1 MSSKVYI
8 VRLEDGSGPE
18 KQAAAVAKLYDHCKV
33 GDIIEKSNFVA
44 IKLHVG
50 EKKNDTHVAPE
61 IPAVLVKKAKEKE
74 ALPFLTETATLYRGE
89 RENAVK
95 HIMHA
100 IDQGFGIQKVG
111 APFILADG
119 LAGDSEVEVE
129 INGELNKTVKIA
141 REARMT
147 DCLLVISHATGHIV
161 TGFAAALKNL
171 GMGLASRKGKLRQH
185 STVAPSIDGEKC
197 VLCGRCIKWCPE
209 DTIIEKSGKAF
220 IVEEKC
226 VGCGECL
233 AVCQFEAVKFAW
245 DAESGSLQKDMA
257 EHAYGVVIGKEKKCF
272 YFNVAV
278 NMTPDCDCMGIKQ
291 KKIIPDIGILASN
304 DPVALDT
311 ATLSLTLQPDNE
323 DIVKKSYSHLDGQ
336 IQLKH
341 AQKLGMGSMDFELV
355 ELSLD

>member
-1 MSSKVYI
+1 MSSEVYI
-8 VRLEDGSGPE
+8 IRLEDGASPE
-18 KQAAAVAKLYDHCKV
+18 MQAAAVEKLYDHCKV
-33 GDIIEKSNFVA
+33 GDIINKSNFVA

-50 EKKNDTHVAPE
+50 EKKNDTHVVPE
-61 IPAVLVKKAKEKE
+61 IPAVLVRKAKEKE

-95 HIMHA
+95 HIMLA
-100 IDQGFGIQKVG
+100 IEQGFGIQKVG

-119 LAGDSEVEVE
+119 LAGDAEVEVE
-129 INGELNKTVKIA
+129 INGERNKTVKIA

-147 DCLLVISHATGHIV
+147 DCLLVISHPTGHIV
-161 TGFAAALKNL
+161 TGFASTLKNL

-185 STVAPSIDGEKC
+185 STVAPEIDREKC

-209 DTIIEKSGKAF
+209 DAIVEDKGKAF
-220 IVEEKC
+220 IIKDKC

-257 EHAYGVVIGKEKKCF
+257 EHAYGVVIGKEEKCF
-272 YFNVAV
+272 YFNIAV
-278 NMTPDCDCMGIKQ
+278 NITADCDCLGTKQ
-291 KKIIPDIGILASN
+291 KKLIPDIGILASK

-311 ATLSLTLQPDNE
+311 ATLVLTTQPDNE
-323 DIVKKSYSHLDGQ
+323 DLVKKSYAHIDGHV
-336 IQLKH
+336 QLKH
-341 AQKLGMGSMDFELV
+341 AQKLGMGSMDYKLV